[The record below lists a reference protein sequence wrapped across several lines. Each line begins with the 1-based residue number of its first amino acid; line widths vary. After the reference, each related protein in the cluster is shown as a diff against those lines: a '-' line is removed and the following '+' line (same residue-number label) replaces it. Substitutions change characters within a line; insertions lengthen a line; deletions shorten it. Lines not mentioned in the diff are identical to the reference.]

1 MQIVEVTNE
10 SLAKVFL
17 LCPVQLYKDDPNY
30 IRPLDKDVNA
40 VFDSEKNKSFRH
52 GKAVRWLLQNEQGQF
67 IGRIAAYANKRYKN
81 KGDTQPTGCFGFFDC
96 INDKTAAHLL
106 LNTAKDWLKA
116 EGFEAMDG
124 PVNFGE
130 RDKFWGLLVEGF
142 SPVSYGMNYNAP
154 YYKELLEDF
163 GCRVFYYQNCY
174 SREVVP
180 RLPEK
185 FYAAHER
192 FSSQPA
198 FSARHASKKNLEK
211 LAEDFCTVYNKAW
224 ASHEGNKEMSKQQAL
239 KMFALMKPVMD
250 ERLAWFAYN
259 NNEPIALYL
268 SLPDLNQIFRH
279 LNGQFHLWAKL
290 KFLFYK
296 WKGEMTNMTGIVFG
310 VVPEFQGTGIDYFM
324 VVEAA
329 KIIQHKTPYRYT
341 ELQWQ
346 GDFNP
351 KINNISLNLGFSL
364 TRRLA
369 TYRFLFD
376 RDKEFK
382 RHPIF

>member
-1 MQIVEVTNE
+1 MQIVEVTNDR
-10 SLAKVFL
+10 LAKDFL
-17 LCPVQLYKDDPNY
+17 LCPVRLYKNDPNY

-40 VFDSEKNKSFRH
+40 VFNPELNKSFRH
-52 GKAVRWLLQNEQGQF
+52 GKAKRWLLQDDQGQT
-67 IGRIAAYANKRYKN
+67 IGRIAAFANRRYKN
-81 KGDTQPTGCFGFFDC
+81 KGDTQPIGCFGFFDC
-96 INDKTAAHLL
+96 INDQPAANLL
-106 LNTAKDWLKA
+106 LDTAREWLKS

-142 SPVSYGMNYNAP
+142 TSVPYGMNYNAP
-154 YYKELLEDF
+154 YYTELLEHY
-163 GCRVFYYQNCY
+163 GCQVFYYQNCY
-174 SREVVP
+174 SREVTP

-185 FYAAHER
+185 FYVAHER
-192 FSSQPA
+192 FAKQPA
-198 FSARHASKKNLEK
+198 FSAKHVSKKNLEK
-211 LAEDFCTVYNKAW
+211 FAEEFCTVYNKAW

-239 KMFALMKPVMD
+239 KMFAMMKPVMD
-250 ERLAWFAYN
+250 ERLAWFAYYN
-259 NNEPIALYL
+259 EEPIAMYM

-279 LNGQFHLWAKL
+279 LNGQFNLWAKL

-296 WKGEMTNMTGIVFG
+296 WKGEMTHMTGIVFG
-310 VVPEFQGTGIDYFM
+310 VVPEFQGTGIDYYM

-329 KIIQHKTPYRYT
+329 KIIQYKTPYRYT

-351 KINNISLNLGFSL
+351 KMNNISLNLGFSL

-369 TYRFLFD
+369 TYRYLFD
-376 RDKEFK
+376 RNQEFR